1 MTLLEVK
8 DLTKSFGGLVAVNNV
23 SFEVEKGSIRA
34 LIGPNGSGKTTVF
47 NLITS
52 ILSPDNGSIFF
63 NGKDITKFKP
73 HQIAQIGIGRT
84 FQLTKPFNRL
94 TVTQNLL
101 VASPFSDEDK
111 SMEKVEELLDFLE
124 LMRLREEEAWNL
136 SYGQMKLLELARVLM
151 FDPDIL
157 LLDEPTAG
165 VNPVLKEEILAK
177 LRELNQRGKTF
188 LIIEHDMK
196 TIGDF
201 CETAIVLIDGE
212 KCLESAPCD
221 LRNHEVVRKA
231 YFLE

>member
-1 MTLLEVK
+1 MALLEVTN
-8 DLTKSFGGLVAVNNV
+8 LTKSFGGLTAVNDV
-23 SFEVEKGSIRA
+23 SFEIGKGSVRA
-34 LIGPNGSGKTTVF
+34 LIGPNGSGKTTIF

-52 ILSPDNGSIFF
+52 VLSPDSGSIHF
-63 NGKDITKFKP
+63 NGEDITEYKP
-73 HQIAQIGIGRT
+73 HKVAQAGIGRT

-101 VASPFSDEDK
+101 VASPFMDEDK
-111 SMEKVEELLDFLE
+111 SMEKVEELLDFLA
-124 LMRLREEEAWNL
+124 LMRLRDEEAWNL

-151 FDPDIL
+151 FNPDIL

-165 VNPVLKEEILAK
+165 VNPVLKEEILER
-177 LRELNQRGKTF
+177 LRELNSRGKTF

-221 LRNHEVVRKA
+221 IRKHEVVRKA